1 MNPAWSGVRLGM
13 ESSPPPFIVF
23 RSPKLE
29 RVDIYQ
35 LALDFTAKV
44 EAIVHKADAR
54 IHLRD
59 RLDRGATA
67 IAMLVG
73 QAVKDPVPSERRR
86 TYRKAHALLV
96 DCSTILDIFARRSDL
111 DRSLIGPAQKLVA
124 ELLTQL
130 EQLRS
135 QSV

>member
-1 MNPAWSGVRLGM
+1 M

-23 RSPKLE
+23 RTPKLE

-44 EAIVHKADAR
+44 EAIVHKTDAR

-67 IAMLVG
+67 IAIQVG
-73 QAVKDPVPSERRR
+73 QAVNDLAPSTRRA
-86 TYRKAHALLV
+86 TYRKVHALAV
-96 DCSTILDIFARRSDL
+96 DCSTVLDILARRSDL
-111 DRSLIGPAQKLVA
+111 DRSLVVAAQKVVA

-130 EQLRS
+130 EQLRK

>member
-1 MNPAWSGVRLGM
+1 M

-23 RSPKLE
+23 RTPKLE

-44 EAIVHKADAR
+44 EAIVHTAEAR
-54 IHLRD
+54 VHLRD
-59 RLDRGATA
+59 RLDRGATS

-73 QAVKDPVPSERRR
+73 QAVNDLAPSERRK
-86 TYRKAHALLV
+86 TYRKAHAIAV
-96 DCSTILDIFARRSDL
+96 DCSTILDILARRPDL
-111 DRSLIGPAQKLVA
+111 DRALVGPAQKLVA
-124 ELLTQL
+124 ELLSQL